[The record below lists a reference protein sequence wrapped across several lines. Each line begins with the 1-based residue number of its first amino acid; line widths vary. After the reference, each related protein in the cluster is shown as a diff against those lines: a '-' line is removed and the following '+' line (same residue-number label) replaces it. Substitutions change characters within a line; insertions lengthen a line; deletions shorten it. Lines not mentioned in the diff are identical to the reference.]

1 MLVIC
6 VSILVL
12 LALIVVLPFRLYR
25 KMKWKKELLQKT
37 SEMSYDDLQDYAD
50 LLFTE
55 LEENYSYKKN
65 YEFELIIDEIHRRR
79 NED

>member
-55 LEENYSYKKN
+55 LEKNYSYKKN